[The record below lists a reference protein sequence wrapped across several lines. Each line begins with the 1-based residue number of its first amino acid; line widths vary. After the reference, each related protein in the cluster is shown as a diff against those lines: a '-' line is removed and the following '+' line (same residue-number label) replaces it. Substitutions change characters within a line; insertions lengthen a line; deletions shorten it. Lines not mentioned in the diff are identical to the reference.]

1 MSGRET
7 LLVQRVQ
14 AKRDIVFSESV
25 YSVLVVENLSRLF
38 VAFESFSPF
47 RSASVRH
54 MVLSNRREVNRVAR
68 QNPAWKAS
76 STDDA

>member
-7 LLVQRVQ
+7 LLVQRVR

-25 YSVLVVENLSRLF
+25 YSVLEVENLSRLF
-38 VAFESFSPF
+38 VAFESFFPF
-47 RSASVRH
+47 RSASVRR